1 MSLLGKYEIFKKV
14 VREAAVLS
22 TPQRT
27 LCREPLSDQIGKHA
41 LNIKYP
47 HASMQ
52 DSRGHLPTL
61 VEHRTISSP
70 LCCREV
76 KSNSAAQSITCSPVF
91 GRRRTGTS
99 ATGNK
104 WYHTGRRDLRDV
116 PTMRNPALCFW
127 RTTGQT
133 TEPTKHRYFGGG
145 GGCCYWA
152 AYTDER
158 LTSCSRAG
166 HPRAPWERHVSWAAV
181 VGAEVSLGFLHESLV
196 INTSLVKF
204 HIE

>member
-1 MSLLGKYEIFKKV
+1 M
-14 VREAAVLS
+14 LS

-41 LNIKYP
+41 LNRKYP

-91 GRRRTGTS
+91 GQRRTGTS

-116 PTMRNPALCFW
+116 PNACNAKSCAVFLEDNRTDDRADETLIFW
-127 RTTGQT
+127 R
-133 TEPTKHRYFGGG
+133 RGGG
-145 GGCCYWA
+145 YCYWA

-158 LTSCSRAG
+158 LTSCLRAG
-166 HPRAPWERHVSWAAV
+166 HPRAP
-181 VGAEVSLGFLHESLV
+181 
-196 INTSLVKF
+196 
-204 HIE
+204 

>member
-133 TEPTKHRYFGGG
+133 TEPTEHRYFGGG
-145 GGCCYWA
+145 GGGFA
-152 AYTDER
+152 AAGL
-158 LTSCSRAG
+158 LTLMSG
-166 HPRAPWERHVSWAAV
+166 
-181 VGAEVSLGFLHESLV
+181 
-196 INTSLVKF
+196 
-204 HIE
+204 

>member
-1 MSLLGKYEIFKKV
+1 M
-14 VREAAVLS
+14 LS

-41 LNIKYP
+41 LNRKYP

-61 VEHRTISSP
+61 VEHTTISSP

-91 GRRRTGTS
+91 GQRRTGTS

-116 PTMRNPALCFW
+116 PNACNAKSCAVFLEDNRTDDRADETLIFW
-127 RTTGQT
+127 R
-133 TEPTKHRYFGGG
+133 RGGG
-145 GGCCYWA
+145 GYCYWA

-158 LTSCSRAG
+158 LTSCLRAG
-166 HPRAPWERHVSWAAV
+166 HPRAP
-181 VGAEVSLGFLHESLV
+181 
-196 INTSLVKF
+196 
-204 HIE
+204 

>member
-1 MSLLGKYEIFKKV
+1 M
-14 VREAAVLS
+14 LS

-76 KSNSAAQSITCSPVF
+76 KSNSVAQSITCSPVF

-133 TEPTKHRYFGGG
+133 TEPTKQIFWR

-166 HPRAPWERHVSWAAV
+166 HPRAPWERHVSCAAV
-181 VGAEVSLGFLHESLV
+181 AGAEVSLCLFSTNLCSL
-196 INTSLVKF
+196 ILLWWISTLRK
-204 HIE
+204 I